1 MRKINQFILLLLVCF
16 LISCGKKTEP
26 VSKDSFIISPVNTSE
41 VLFLGESGVIL
52 KNHSK
57 KYNLLVE
64 KAVFT
69 DNCTGDFKVV
79 ADINP
84 EGTFVDQNVAIGK
97 EYIYGFYHVD
107 NYLKFSSVR
116 STKKVVYSRPVKV
129 TDFIYD
135 IGDADTLRGN
145 VTFSDAVNFFKI
157 SLNGK
162 EIDIKRQNSFEI
174 LLENRDKN
182 IIEIIPFDN
191 YLNKGITF
199 SQEIINKRK
208 FFLVPP
214 SDFNVIKTAEKYLL
228 SWDKIDGAKGYRVY
242 YDDKNITTSE
252 SYAFI
257 SLSVC
262 NVYVSSFNEVFE
274 SDKAEVNLCH

>member
-1 MRKINQFILLLLVCF
+1 MRKINQFILLVLVGF

-26 VSKDSFIISPVNTSE
+26 VSKDSFTITPVNPSE
-41 VLFLGESGVIL
+41 VLFLGDSGVIL

-64 KAVFT
+64 KAVFA

-79 ADINP
+79 ADITP
-84 EGTFVDQNVAIGK
+84 EGVFVDQNVAIGK
-97 EYIYGFYHVD
+97 EYIYGFYNVD
-107 NYLKFSSVR
+107 NYLKISSVE
-116 STKKVVYSRPVKV
+116 SVKKVVYSIPVKV
-129 TDFIYD
+129 TDFIYEVS
-135 IGDADTLRGN
+135 DADILRGN
-145 VTFSDAVNFFKI
+145 VTFSDTVNFFKI

-162 EIDIKRQNSFEI
+162 EIGIKRQNVFEI

-199 SQEIINKRK
+199 SQEVINKRK
-208 FFLVPP
+208 FFLPPP
-214 SDFNVIKTAEKYLL
+214 SDFDVIKSAEKYLL
-228 SWDKIDGAKGYRVY
+228 SWHKIDGAKGYRVY

-257 SLSVC
+257 PFFAC

-274 SDKAEVNLCH
+274 SDKVEVNLCK